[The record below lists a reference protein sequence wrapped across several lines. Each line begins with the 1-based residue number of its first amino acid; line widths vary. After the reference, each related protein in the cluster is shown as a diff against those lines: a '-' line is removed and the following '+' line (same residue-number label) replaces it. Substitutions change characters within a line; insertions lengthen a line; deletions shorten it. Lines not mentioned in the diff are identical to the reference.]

1 MRNIKRKK
9 KRENKEKKKKKKFI
23 YVVETKA
30 FGEIKI
36 SKPSL
41 LTLIR

>member
-9 KRENKEKKKKKKFI
+9 REKIKKRKKKKFI